1 MESEGKG
8 KKKSIFL
15 FSEKFHI
22 LHTMNTP
29 ELLSLSNDFLTRK
42 NNLKKDDII
51 MLREVIREHNRLY
64 HIDEQP
70 IISDTEYDQ
79 LFHALARLESDHDMF
94 DMDSPTARLAVLAS
108 EQFQKVKHLYP
119 MISLDNTY
127 NIEEV
132 RDFEGRMY
140 NVLKEQSPKNFT
152 YYVQP
157 KYDGLGLAVIYEY
170 GKLVQAIT
178 RGSGVE
184 GEDVT
189 LGAFEIQDIPKNIE
203 ALQNIPRMEVRG
215 EVMMSRT
222 TFERVNRERLELG
235 EKLFANPR
243 NAASGSLRQID
254 PLITRSRNL
263 QFFAYSIPQ
272 IEQDIEDSGFKI
284 QKYHELM
291 DILFSWG
298 FEREDF
304 PFKRI
309 DGIDT
314 LCTIIQQE
322 TTNRREH
329 FDFDIDGMVLKV
341 DNMILWDL
349 LGRTEHHPR
358 YAIAYK
364 FPAKQVRT
372 KVISIE
378 HSVGRTGTVTPVANL
393 EPVEVTGVIV
403 RRATLH
409 NYDELGKKDVREG
422 DSVFVM
428 RAGEVIPEVVSV
440 ITEVRTGNEEKILPP
455 EFCPVCST
463 HLEQDEGKVAI
474 FCPNRHCPAKI
485 QGQLEMFVS
494 KQ

>member
-1 MESEGKG
+1 
-8 KKKSIFL
+8 
-15 FSEKFHI
+15 
-22 LHTMNTP
+22 MN
-29 ELLSLSNDFLTRK
+29 
-42 NNLKKDDII
+42 
-51 MLREVIREHNRLY
+51 
-64 HIDEQP
+64 
-70 IISDTEYDQ
+70 
-79 LFHALARLESDHDMF
+79 
-94 DMDSPTARLAVLAS
+94 
-108 EQFQKVKHLYP
+108 
-119 MISLDNTY
+119 
-127 NIEEV
+127 
-132 RDFEGRMY
+132 
-140 NVLKEQSPKNFT
+140 

-189 LGAFEIQDIPKNIE
+189 LGAFEIQDIPKDILSLRE
-203 ALQNIPRMEVRG
+203 VPRMEIRG

-243 NAASGSLRQID
+243 NAASGSLRQLD

-263 QFFAYSIPQ
+263 QFFAYSVPQ
-272 IEQDIEDSGFKI
+272 VEQDIEYSGFKI
-284 QKYHELM
+284 QNYHELM
-291 DILFSWG
+291 TLLSDWG

-304 PFKRI
+304 PFTQV

-314 LCTIIQQE
+314 LCEIIEDE
-322 TTNRREH
+322 TRNRREH

-341 DNMILWDL
+341 DDMNLWDT

-372 KVISIE
+372 KVLSIE

-393 EPVEVTGVIV
+393 EAVEVTGVIV
-403 RRATLH
+403 KRATLH
-409 NYDELGKKDVREG
+409 NYDELAKKDVRVG
-422 DSVFVM
+422 DSIFIM

-440 ITEVRTGNEEKILPP
+440 ITEVRTGSEEKVFPP
-455 EFCPVCST
+455 ISCPVCST
-463 HLEQDEGKVAI
+463 RLEQDEGKVAI